1 MKLFHRFK
9 PGETFWV
16 VEDRVI
22 SRKTVR
28 AVMFNVEADKYTVK
42 YLPDYSEDEMYK
54 SVNEIL
60 KSF

>member
-16 VEDRVI
+16 VESGVVLK
-22 SRKTVR
+22 KTVK
-28 AVMFNVEADKYTVK
+28 AVMFNVEAGKYIVK

-54 SVNEIL
+54 SVNELL
-60 KSF
+60 KSL